1 MYSVPLRYSCSST
14 AASCEPHL
22 RCELFSCWKWSRAS
36 STLWQSFTPSEPA
49 DSEGLTMMGK
59 ASVLLKASTSSQ
71 ALPHTERAD
80 LRPAA
85 WTASCCTCLS
95 RRFSM
100 PFCVLLPRRPMCSAS
115 SSATFTPASPPH
127 ITAASSAPAATLRR
141 ASAVSASDACS
152 STSAR
157 NFSGKPFAAFGRR
170 PRLLPHS
177 LLQSAMTEKP
187 RASSSGASM
196 APVE

>member
-71 ALPHTERAD
+71 ALPHTERTD
-80 LRPAA
+80 RRPAA
-85 WTASCCTCLS
+85 WTASCCACLS

-100 PFCVLLPRRPMCSAS
+100 PFCVPLPRRPMCSAS
-115 SSATFTPASPPH
+115 ASVTFTPSSEPQ
-127 ITAASSAPAATLRR
+127 ITAASLAWPATSRK
-141 ASAVSASDACS
+141 ASAVSASVARA

-157 NFSGKPFAAFGRR
+157 NFSGKPFAAFGIS
-170 PRLLPHS
+170 PRNSPPS
-177 LLQSAMTEKP
+177 SVQSAMTEKP